1 MAEYHKK
8 NIDGGKM
15 KLLVYCDSPEGSTG
29 YSRQAKNI
37 LSRLHQQGFEIAVIG
52 INHMDNSPNEPFGG
66 TEFPFKIF
74 RANIQNDP
82 RDQEGRGLLQ
92 AIFAKLSPDIFLTI
106 GDIWSFRGWF
116 REWLERMQFRYNFKT
131 IGYYST
137 EYTLNDEDVDILR
150 ITDYPITHSK
160 WGLGFSNG
168 SGYDEI
174 KKIVPNLIYIPDTV
188 DSQTFYPQTEDQ
200 RQMDRQSVGIKSDY
214 FVIAN
219 VNRNTV
225 RKDLIATIKAFK
237 RVKKE
242 IPNARLYLHTAAIDE
257 WTQGETIDLLKRCK
271 IENLTVGN
279 NFDFDVSFPL
289 NFTPHYGW
297 PDNLLNR
304 IYNCSDL
311 IISTA
316 VSEGFGVTPV
326 EALFC
331 QRPVLIPGH
340 TGFSNICETT
350 GITPVRSY
358 PTKDERV
365 STDNIYKIDE
375 DDLVNKIIEAYDN
388 RNKPQYRT
396 QSLGHSLKAIESF
409 DADRVFKN
417 YWMPVISDIT
427 QVKGKKKAVL
437 FVQRGSAGDVL
448 ITSSCFPGLRQRHP
462 NTPLIYMTKPQYKN
476 IVEGLVDDVI
486 DWQPSLIH
494 EYENVYMPH
503 EFRVLP
509 GNWGSG
515 DSTLTRIYSEILGVP
530 FNRPQI
536 IPDPVDNLPPEYIV
550 VHTTSHG
557 FRTYLNFHVALDK
570 CKLPIIQIG
579 TRSDYILGNG
589 DFEFIDMRG
598 KLSYRQ
604 TAYIISKSK
613 LFVGI
618 DSYPMHVAGVFDV
631 PMVVTFGSGAA
642 RVTAALSNGAQRFL
656 EPVYSKVCPIVGAC
670 FGNYDCKHPCGERHS
685 PEIVREAIKQIMPDL
700 FKEAIKD
707 VSNVTAKLKELLNQ
721 KSRKEASCPAS
732 V

>member
-1 MAEYHKK
+1 M
-8 NIDGGKM
+8 N
-15 KLLVYCDSPEGSTG
+15 LLAYCEDPQGSTG

-37 LSRLHQQGFEIAVIG
+37 LTRFHKQGFKIACIG
-52 INHMDNSPNEPFGG
+52 INRMDESPHEPY
-66 TEFPFKIF
+66 EDDRVPFKVF
-74 RANIQNDP
+74 RANIQGDYRDP
-82 RDQEGRGLLQ
+82 EGRNLLQ
-92 AIFAKLSPDIFLTI
+92 SIFPKLTPNVLFVM

-137 EYTLNDEDVDILR
+137 EYTLNDEDVD
-150 ITDYPITHSK
+150 
-160 WGLGFSNG
+160 F
-168 SGYDEI
+168 
-174 KKIVPNLIYIPDTV
+174 
-188 DSQTFYPQTEDQ
+188 QTFYPQTEDQ
-200 RQMDRQSVGIKSDY
+200 RQIDRQSVGIKSDY

-225 RKDLIATIKAFK
+225 RKDLITTIKAFK

-257 WTQGETIDLLKRCK
+257 WTQGEAIDLLKRCK
-271 IENLTVGN
+271 IEGLTVGN
-279 NFDFDVSFPL
+279 NFDSEVSFPL

-331 QRPVLIPGH
+331 QRPVRIPGH
-340 TGFSNICETT
+340 TGCSSICETT

-388 RNKPQYRT
+388 RNRPGYRT
-396 QSLGHSLKAIESF
+396 KSLGHSLKAIESF

-530 FNRPQI
+530 FSRPQI
-536 IPDPVDNLPPEYIV
+536 IPDPVDNLPPKYIV

-570 CKLPIIQIG
+570 CKL
-579 TRSDYILGNG
+579 R
-589 DFEFIDMRG
+589 
-598 KLSYRQ
+598 
-604 TAYIISKSK
+604 
-613 LFVGI
+613 
-618 DSYPMHVAGVFDV
+618 
-631 PMVVTFGSGAA
+631 
-642 RVTAALSNGAQRFL
+642 
-656 EPVYSKVCPIVGAC
+656 
-670 FGNYDCKHPCGERHS
+670 
-685 PEIVREAIKQIMPDL
+685 
-700 FKEAIKD
+700 
-707 VSNVTAKLKELLNQ
+707 
-721 KSRKEASCPAS
+721 
-732 V
+732 